1 MGEEKDI
8 DLLWMQY
15 KSENSLEI
23 KQQLIAYYAQLVKI
37 VAGRLGIYLNN
48 HVEVDDLI
56 GYGVIGLIDAIDKF
70 DPDKQVKFE
79 TYASLRIRGAI
90 IDEIRKLD
98 WVPRT
103 LRRKQ
108 KDFLKNCSDLEVKL
122 GRPPTQE
129 ELMQELKI
137 TEDEYFKI
145 LQETHI
151 TSLVSMDENEK
162 YISNIS
168 DEGTPNPSEE
178 FERQELIELLTVA
191 IDDLPDREQTVIKL
205 YYFEELTLKEISHV
219 LSVSESRISQL
230 HTKSINKLKSKLGKY
245 QHAFPL

>member
-8 DLLWMQY
+8 DLLWGKY
-15 KSENSLEI
+15 RNGKSLEI
-23 KQQLIAYYAQLVKI
+23 KQQLIAHYAQLVKI

-48 HVEVDDLI
+48 HVELDDLI

-108 KDFLKNCSDLEVKL
+108 KEFLKNCSDIEVKL
-122 GRPPTQE
+122 GRPPTQD
-129 ELMQELKI
+129 ELLQEMGI
-137 TEDEYFKI
+137 TEEEYFKI

-151 TSLVSMDENEK
+151 TNLVSMDENEN

-178 FERQELIELLTVA
+178 FEKQELFDILTVA
-191 IDDLPDREQTVIKL
+191 INELSDREQTVIKL
-205 YYFEELTLKEISHV
+205 YYFEELTLREISHV
-219 LSVSESRISQL
+219 LNVSESRISQL
-230 HTKSINKLKSKLGKY
+230 HTKSINKLKFKLGKY